1 MKYASPNLLEL
12 RHLYNTV
19 TSDALEMT
27 SHNYWWQTI
36 DAMGLGSAFRMDLE
50 HLARRDVCEE
60 NPDKGTLA
68 FLLDQGVAQMAVN
81 LLPFFQHLVVKAGD
95 KGLFAVFRLTPEQA
109 QRSAWTR
116 ERTNIRA
123 RCVVAHGQDGS
134 VVIFKHYP
142 AIALAKED
150 VVNVTGAGDTLVG
163 TILAT
168 LVRSPQA
175 FEAPSSL
182 DRLAELAQKVCAV
195 IAIFVCR
202 LTMIS

>member
-1 MKYASPNLLEL
+1 M
-12 RHLYNTV
+12 V

-27 SHNYWWQTI
+27 SHNYWWQTV

-50 HLARRDVCEE
+50 HLARRDACDATL
-60 NPDKGTLA
+60 DKGTLA

-95 KGLFAVFRLTPEQA
+95 KGLFTVFRLTPEQA
-109 QRSAWTR
+109 QRSAWTH

-134 VVIFKHYP
+134 VVVFKHYP

-168 LVRSPQA
+168 LVRSPQT